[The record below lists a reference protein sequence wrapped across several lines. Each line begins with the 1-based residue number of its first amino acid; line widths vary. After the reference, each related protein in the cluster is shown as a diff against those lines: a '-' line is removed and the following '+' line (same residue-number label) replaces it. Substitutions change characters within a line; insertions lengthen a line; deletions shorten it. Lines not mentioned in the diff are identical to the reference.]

1 MDKIIK
7 IYNIRTSNNFYNL
20 EDIVNNIIGSKS
32 TKTYFNKIQNKKRI
46 NSQYFISKEQ
56 FIQLLTNAKSTKSK
70 NAIKILQENNMVP
83 SLLNSLSFQGCPFY
97 FLNDSDGNIWFKA
110 SDIASILGYVK
121 PEAAIKE
128 LVNSNQKKKFNELK
142 FRTHES
148 WVQKEKLPEKVIP
161 KIQSQTIFITESGLY
176 SLIFSSK
183 MPYAFK
189 FKNWV
194 FDEVLPSIR
203 KTGKYELNNTK
214 NIKSLVDINYYNNKS
229 CCYLLHIKDNYY
241 KYGKTINIKDRLNVH
256 KNKLNYSC
264 VIKIWELEA
273 KEDLENKI
281 SYLVSQ
287 LNIKCTYLKHTECF
301 ETNDNNTIEDILKR
315 IDIYYEACKEK
326 IYTDNYLIQKEITKQ
341 KELDYKIFLKQKEI
355 DYKMF
360 LVQKEIDY
368 KMFLIKMN
376 NDELKNYNNLVKNK
390 YDNFLISN
398 YKDEKFIEYTEK
410 EKDYFYHIKDNNVIY
425 DKEECNEINNDEI
438 NYEEEFNE
446 IYDDEIDDDEIDDD
460 EIDDDEID
468 DDEIDDEEDENE
480 SEDNNNQDNKE
491 DNNEIEDNNNQI
503 NEEILIEKEYSNNC
517 IDCGDVISKKAK
529 RCTVCVYKN
538 RFNKASINRP
548 SLDELKNSVNQFGY
562 VKTAAKYKVSDNTIR
577 KWINKYEKY
586 N

>member
-32 TKTYFNKIQNKKRI
+32 TKTYINKIQNKKRI

-110 SDIASILGYVK
+110 SDIASILGYLHPK
-121 PEAAIKE
+121 KAIRDN
-128 LVNSNQKKKFNELK
+128 VNNDQKKNFGELN
-142 FRTHES
+142 FITENS
-148 WVQKEKLPEKVIP
+148 WGQKGNIPFEVTKNVIP

-183 MPYAFK
+183 KPYALK
-189 FKNWV
+189 FKNWI

-214 NIKSLVDINYYNNKS
+214 NIKSLVDINCFNNKS

-341 KELDYKIFLKQKEI
+341 KELDYK
-355 DYKMF
+355 MF

-425 DKEECNEINNDEI
+425 DKEECNEINNDVI

-446 IYDDEIDDDEIDDD
+446 IDDDEIDD
-460 EIDDDEID
+460 
-468 DDEIDDEEDENE
+468 EDENE
-480 SEDNNNQDNKE
+480 SEDNNNQDNEE

-548 SLDELKNSVNQFGY
+548 SLDKLKNSVNQFGY